1 MGFLDIGIKKKIK
14 HKSKKTKQNKTKQN
28 KQTKNNNNNNKNTK
42 DSISLPR
49 SRFQCRH
56 ATLLPTN
63 GYSHSNHIPFLLF
76 Y

>member
-1 MGFLDIGIKKKIK
+1 MGFLDIGIKKKNIK
-14 HKSKKTKQNKTKQN
+14 AKKQNKTN
-28 KQTKNNNNNNKNTK
+28 KQKNNNNKKKKNTK
-42 DSISLPR
+42 DSISLSR

-56 ATLLPTN
+56 ETLLPTN

>member
-14 HKSKKTKQNKTKQN
+14 HKSKKQNKTKQN
-28 KQTKNNNNNNKNTK
+28 KQTKKQQQQKKNTK

>member
-14 HKSKKTKQNKTKQN
+14 HKSKKQNKTKQN
-28 KQTKNNNNNNKNTK
+28 KQTKQQQQQKKNTK